1 MMDGKGRFIYADG
14 AVFDGV
20 MRADEKHGIATYRW
34 AGDGA
39 VGVIQYRGGAPVGE
53 GVRWSADR
61 RTFVRSFVRSILS
74 SFLCSFRWFRS
85 LVCWCDTT
93 SAPSLDRSAA
103 PCLPWCFGALML
115 WHRLPP

>member
-61 RTFVRSFVRSILS
+61 RTFVRSFDPFFVPL
-74 SFLCSFRWFRS
+74 FVS
-85 LVCWCDTT
+85 LVPFT
-93 SAPSLDRSAA
+93 
-103 PCLPWCFGALML
+103 CLLV
-115 WHRLPP
+115 